1 MEGQL
6 EWQDRFDLGVDY
18 IDKEHRKLFKIMNK
32 ILKYSKEEEKSQW
45 VCEEGIKYFK
55 AHALEHFAEEEG
67 YMASIQ
73 YKGLKTHRRLHQ
85 NFQKRTLPELE
96 KELLQTNYSPEAVD
110 HFVGV
115 CIGWLVGHTLTEDAA
130 IMSTEETE
138 GTWDNLLPEEEQ
150 AAMSEVLT
158 HLIYDMFRLDA
169 RVISNQYGGEKFGKG
184 IYYRLVYSAG
194 EAKKWEF
201 ILAFEERLLLNTIG
215 NMLNTSAEKLNVMI
229 MNATR
234 YTARQFVDRVR
245 GHFPDSDKY
254 ELERE
259 NLLNH
264 EQLQKIF
271 EKQTPQYSLLFDTG
285 AGYFAYCAIAPHLLQ
300 GGMGPAINA
309 DNAVAEIKEYL
320 EKNEQE
326 SREAAKKKK
335 KILVV
340 DDSMVVR
347 QSMKELLQEDYEVT
361 LANSGLSTISSITL
375 ERPDLILLDYE
386 MPVCDGSQVL
396 GMIRSEESFADI
408 AVIFL
413 TGRVDRESVSKI
425 VPLKPAGYLL
435 KTLKPA
441 EIKKNIDNYFEKI
454 DSLQK

>member
-1 MEGQL
+1 MEEQL
-6 EWQDRFDLGVDY
+6 EWQDRFNLGVDY
-18 IDKEHRKLFKIMNK
+18 IDREHRKLFSIMNK
-32 ILKYSKEEEKSQW
+32 ILRYSKEEEKRQW

-55 AHALEHFAEEEG
+55 GHALKHFAEEEG
-67 YMASIQ
+67 FMASIK
-73 YKGLKTHRRLHQ
+73 YEGLETHRRLHK

-96 KELLQTNYSPEAVD
+96 KELLQTNYSPEAID
-110 HFVGV
+110 HFTGV
-115 CIGWLVGHTLTEDAA
+115 CIGWLVGHTLTEDLAIVSPEEAA
-130 IMSTEETE
+130 
-138 GTWDNLLPEEEQ
+138 GTWDHLLPEEEQ
-150 AAMSEVLT
+150 AAMGEVIT

-169 RVISNQYGGEKFGKG
+169 RVISEHYGGEKFGKG
-184 IYYRLVYSAG
+184 IYYRLVYSIG

-201 ILAFEERLLLNTIG
+201 ILVFEERLLLNTIG
-215 NMLNTSAEKLNVMI
+215 NMINTSSEKMNAMI

-234 YTARQFVDRVR
+234 YAARQFVDRVR

-254 ELERE
+254 ELETE

-264 EQLQKIF
+264 EQFQRIF
-271 EKQTPQYSLLFDTG
+271 KKQTPQYSLLFDTG
-285 AGYFAYCAIAPHLLQ
+285 AGYFAYCAIAPHLIQ

-309 DNAVAEIKEYL
+309 DNAMVEIQEYL
-320 EKNEQE
+320 DKNEQE
-326 SREAAKKKK
+326 NRAAAKKKK

-347 QSMKELLQEDYEVT
+347 QSMKELLEEDYEIT
-361 LANSGLSTISSITL
+361 LASSGLATIRCITL
-375 ERPDLILLDYE
+375 NRPDLILLDYE

-396 GMIRSEESFADI
+396 SMIRSEEEFADI

-441 EIKKNIDNYFEKI
+441 EIKKNIDNYFEKTG
-454 DSLQK
+454 SLS